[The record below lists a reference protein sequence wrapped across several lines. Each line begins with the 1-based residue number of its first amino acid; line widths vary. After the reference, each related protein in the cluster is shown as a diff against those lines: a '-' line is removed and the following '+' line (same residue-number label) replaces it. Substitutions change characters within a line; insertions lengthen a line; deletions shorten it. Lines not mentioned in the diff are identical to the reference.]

1 MLDLLTVTVI
11 KSKIVSFSPVKLL
24 RLGYV
29 IYVEKV
35 EMRVYCDDKAETVV
49 CKHRCTH

>member
-11 KSKIVSFSPVKLL
+11 ESKFVCFSPVKLL

-29 IYVEKV
+29 IHVEKV
-35 EMRVYCDDKAETVV
+35 EMRVYCDIKAEIVV
-49 CKHRCTH
+49 CTHWCTH